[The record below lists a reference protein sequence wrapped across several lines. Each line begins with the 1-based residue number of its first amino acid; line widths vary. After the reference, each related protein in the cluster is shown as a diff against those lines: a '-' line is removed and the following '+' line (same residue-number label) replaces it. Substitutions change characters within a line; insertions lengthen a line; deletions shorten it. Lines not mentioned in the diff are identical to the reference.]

1 MSLQPILEKIRATGE
16 SQIQAIEQEAQLKSN
31 EILAHA
37 RMEAEQI
44 QEDASTDASAPAV
57 AERARIVHRARL
69 EALHIVGAVREN
81 LVDTA
86 INRMR
91 EQLAS
96 SRSDSAYPI
105 VLRALVEESL
115 KQLTASEGQGN
126 FQLLADRR
134 DRILLEKIL
143 NDLALDMPVRYEL
156 NSWGGV
162 TARSED
168 GRVVVINTLESRL
181 NEAAPFLRRHLAA
194 AFEEKHMDVEPAV

>member
-96 SRSDSAYPI
+96 SRSDSAYPM

>member
-1 MSLQPILEKIRATGE
+1 
-16 SQIQAIEQEAQLKSN
+16 
-31 EILAHA
+31 
-37 RMEAEQI
+37 MEAEQI

-96 SRSDSAYPI
+96 SRSDSAYPM